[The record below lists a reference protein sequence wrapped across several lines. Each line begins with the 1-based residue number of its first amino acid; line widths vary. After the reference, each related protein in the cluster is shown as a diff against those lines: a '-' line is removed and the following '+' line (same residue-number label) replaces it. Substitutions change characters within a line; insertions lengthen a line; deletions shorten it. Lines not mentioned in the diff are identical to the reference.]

1 VRPPSL
7 GALHDVA
14 QVSTHLRLLTLAVL
28 RSGADSTIQH
38 SLTMAPDSSLTS
50 SAMAFAT
57 ARARAFARAHWA
69 FLGLFTATSLARTA
83 CTIAVV
89 FLIRDFLTGVLM
101 TPQGISLWLTNAV
114 GQTAALGVV
123 AALLFAVFL
132 ASAVFAYASQISQ
145 QRLVRG
151 FELELMQALITHLLR
166 LPVAFFNQRH
176 RGDLVESIRLDV
188 GKTRIA
194 VAAMADIFVF
204 GAQGLAYAGSA
215 IVISPRLV
223 LVSLPILLLAILPS
237 RWFVK
242 QIRRRALKL
251 RQHGYRLT
259 DLLLQLME
267 GVRMVKVYG
276 GEEAETRNSIATARR
291 YFDHMIGAARVRAL
305 SEVLLETAGGLSVV
319 VVTIVGGF
327 EVLAGRLTVPSLIA
341 SLVALR
347 AAHGPLS
354 NCFSR
359 FMEIQSNM
367 ASADRIRIL
376 LATEPELRDRVDA
389 IPFPGALESLEF
401 ANVSFAYAGGSR
413 VLADVSFEVRAGQHV
428 GIVGPSGAGKTTL
441 TSLIARF
448 YDPTGGRI
456 LLNGTDL
463 RDYRTA
469 DLYRHL
475 SLVTQ
480 DLFLFSTTV
489 RENIRYGC
497 PGISDADVER
507 AAMAAEIHDDI
518 LKLPKG
524 YDTVL
529 GIGGR
534 LLSGGQIQRVNI
546 ARALVKNA
554 PIVILDEATS
564 NLDSIAETKI
574 QLALDRLM
582 GGRTTFTIAHR
593 LSTLRN
599 ADLILVIDGGRCIAS
614 GHHEGLLARC
624 ALYRDLWS
632 AQQSDPPTL
641 NPSSEPA
648 QRRMP
653 TNAVV

>member
-1 VRPPSL
+1 MDS
-7 GALHDVA
+7 
-14 QVSTHLRLLTLAVL
+14 
-28 RSGADSTIQH
+28 RSSIPA
-38 SLTMAPDSSLTS
+38 S
-50 SAMAFAT
+50 SAMTFAWT
-57 ARARAFARAHWA
+57 RARVFARTYWA
-69 FLGLFTATSLARTA
+69 LLSGFTAMSLARTA

-89 FLIRDFLTGVLM
+89 FLIRDFLTGVLLQ
-101 TPQGISLWLTNAV
+101 PQGLGLRLTEAL
-114 GQTAALGVV
+114 GQRAALGAV
-123 AALLFAVFL
+123 AALLFAVFVVGAL
-132 ASAVFAYASQISQ
+132 CAYGSQITQ
-145 QRLVRG
+145 QRLVRR
-151 FELELMQALITHLLR
+151 FELELMETLITHLLR

-188 GKTRIA
+188 TRTRIA

-215 IVISPRLV
+215 LVISPRLV
-223 LVSLPILLLAILPS
+223 LVSLPILLLAMLPS

-242 QIRRRALKL
+242 QIRRRSLKL
-251 RQHGYRLT
+251 RRHGFRLT

-267 GVRMVKVYG
+267 GVRLVKVYG
-276 GEEAETRNSIATARR
+276 GEAAETRNSIATARR
-291 YFDHMIGAARVRAL
+291 FFDHMIAAVRTRAL
-305 SEVLLETAGGLSVV
+305 SDVLLETAGGLSVV

-327 EVLAGRLTVPSLIA
+327 EVLAGRLTVPSLVA

-359 FMEIQSNM
+359 FMDIQSNL
-367 ASADRIRIL
+367 ASVDRLRSL
-376 LATEPELRDRVDA
+376 LATEPELRDPENPV
-389 IPFPGALESLEF
+389 PFSGTLESLRFEH
-401 ANVSFAYAGGSR
+401 VSFRYAGSDH
-413 VLADVSFEVRAGQHV
+413 VLTDVSFEVHPGQHV

-448 YDPTGGRI
+448 YDPTEGRI
-456 LLNGTDL
+456 VLNGTDL
-463 RDYRTA
+463 RNYRTA

-480 DLFLFSTTV
+480 DLFLFGTSV
-489 RENIRYGC
+489 RENIRYGS
-497 PGISDADVER
+497 PQITDAEVE
-507 AAMAAEIHDDI
+507 AAARAAEIHEDI
-518 LKLPKG
+518 LKLPNG

-554 PIVILDEATS
+554 PMVILDEATS
-564 NLDSIAETKI
+564 NLDSISEAKI
-574 QLALDRLM
+574 QAALDRLT

-599 ADLILVIDGGRCIAS
+599 ADLILVMDRGRCIAS
-614 GHHEGLLARC
+614 GQHEGLLATC
-624 ALYRDLWS
+624 PLYRSLWN
-632 AQQSDPPTL
+632 AQQVGRSAPDPSVARPEASVSA
-641 NPSSEPA
+641 N
-648 QRRMP
+648 R
-653 TNAVV
+653 